1 MPVDPF
7 PFDPP
12 SSLPSRAAAYVARP
26 LLSRLATV
34 DGLLTIY
41 REARQGPPDGF
52 GDRVLSALNIS
63 IAADREMLDLIPAS
77 GPAIITANHPHGALD
92 GLALLSV
99 VRQVRRDVRLL
110 ANRLLSIVPELR
122 PCCCFVDPFGG
133 AAAVRR
139 SLGGL
144 REAHLLLRRGGAIV
158 MLPAGEEA
166 PRLAGDGVPVERAWL
181 RTAARLA
188 AATGAALIPAHIDG
202 ANSAGFYR
210 AGRLHPLL
218 RTALLPSEFLHK
230 RNARV
235 RVSFAPALKPAADP
249 GGLTVTAQQAS
260 VALGRTTDSYETEIA
275 TLPPEALLVD
285 ANRYGVYLARA
296 CEIPRTLGEIGRLR
310 AIAFRAAGEGTGA
323 DVDLDAF
330 DSEYL
335 HLFAWD
341 RVEQRIVGAYR
352 LGVVSDIVRRR
363 GVTGLYTRTL
373 FDYGPKLLEALGP
386 AVELGRSFVSP
397 EYQRNHQALLLLWR
411 GIGAFVSRN
420 PEHRVLFGP
429 VSISARYSD
438 ASHALLTAFLERNHL
453 DPALARLVTP
463 RHPRPRMSAHAR
475 AVPDDTDQADRQIR
489 QIEGDGKPMPV
500 LLRHYLKLHARA
512 LGFSVDPGFG
522 HVLDALMAVNL
533 TEVPPNILRRYLGAQ
548 VA

>member
-26 LLSRLATV
+26 LLSRLNTV

-41 REARQGPPDGF
+41 RETRQGPPDTF
-52 GDRVLSALNIS
+52 GDRVLAAMNIS
-63 IAADREMLDLIPAS
+63 IAADRDMIGLIPAS
-77 GPAIITANHPHGALD
+77 GPAIVTANHPHGALD
-92 GLALLSV
+92 GLALLAA
-99 VRQVRRDVRLL
+99 VRQVRPDVRLL

-122 PCCCFVDPFGG
+122 ASCCFVDPFGG

-144 REAHLLLRRGGAIV
+144 RDAHRWLRRGGAII
-158 MLPAGEEA
+158 MFPAGEVA
-166 PRLAGDGVPVERAWL
+166 PRLAEDGVPVERAWL
-181 RTAARLA
+181 QTAARLA
-188 AATGAALIPAHIDG
+188 ASTGAVLVPAHIDG
-202 ANSAGFYR
+202 ANTPRFYR

-218 RTALLPSEFLHK
+218 RTALLPREFFHK

-235 RVSFAPALKPAADP
+235 RVSFASALTPPADP
-249 GGLTVTAQQAS
+249 GELTVCAQQAS
-260 VALGRTTDSYETEIA
+260 VALGRTSCETEIA
-275 TLPPEALLVD
+275 SLPSDALLVD
-285 ANRYGVYLARA
+285 ASRYRVYLARA
-296 CEIPRTLGEIGRLR
+296 REIPRTLGEIGRLR
-310 AIAFRAAGEGTGA
+310 AIAFRTAGEGTGA

-341 RVEQRIVGAYR
+341 RVEKRIVGAYR
-352 LGVVSDIVRRR
+352 VGVVSEIVGRR
-363 GVTGLYTRTL
+363 GVAGLYTRTL
-373 FDYGPKLLEALGP
+373 FDYGPTLLEALGP
-386 AVELGRSFVSP
+386 ALELGRSFVSP

-411 GIGAFVSRN
+411 GIGAFVSRS

-429 VSISARYSD
+429 VSISARYCD
-438 ASHALLTAFLERNHL
+438 ASHALLTAFLERHHL
-453 DPALARLVTP
+453 DPELARLVTP
-463 RHPRPRMSAHAR
+463 RHPRPRIGAHDS
-475 AVPDDTDQADRQIR
+475 AVPADTDQADRRIR
-489 QIEGDGKPMPV
+489 QIESDGKPMPV

-533 TEVPPNILRRYLGAQ
+533 REVPPNLLRRYLGAQ
-548 VA
+548 SA